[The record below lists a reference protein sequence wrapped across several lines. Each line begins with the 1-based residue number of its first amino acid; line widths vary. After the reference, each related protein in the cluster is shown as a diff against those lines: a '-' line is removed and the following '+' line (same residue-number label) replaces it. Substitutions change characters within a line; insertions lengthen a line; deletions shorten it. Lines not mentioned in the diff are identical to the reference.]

1 MGMHANRDGRRLPGS
16 CRGLGALLLVL
27 LLTLLGLGLP
37 RAALAHRVSIFAW
50 VESGKVRSVSQFD
63 RDHKAQ
69 DAAVEVRTLADNVV
83 VLQGRTDASGEF
95 DFPIPE
101 TAKGGKTGLKLLLNA
116 GQGHE
121 AQWTVEATELAGAA
135 AAPERAQPAPP
146 AGQPEPD
153 KTVSPVAPDTRTGTA
168 APADAAAL
176 EQTLDRLLD
185 RKLAP
190 LTRMLAEQAQS
201 GPTVHDIVG
210 GLGYIVG
217 IFGLAMA
224 LQSRKKS

>member
-1 MGMHANRDGRRLPGS
+1 MRPWPTGS
-16 CRGLGALLLVL
+16 
-27 LLTLLGLGLP
+27 
-37 RAALAHRVSIFAW
+37 SIFAW
-50 VESGKVRSVSQFD
+50 VESGTVRSVSQFD

-135 AAPERAQPAPP
+135 ATPGAGPGQRTGQHSGQPVGICRGSEPAGRRPP
-146 AGQPEPD
+146 A
-153 KTVSPVAPDTRTGTA
+153 AP
-168 APADAAAL
+168 
-176 EQTLDRLLD
+176 
-185 RKLAP
+185 
-190 LTRMLAEQAQS
+190 
-201 GPTVHDIVG
+201 
-210 GLGYIVG
+210 
-217 IFGLAMA
+217 
-224 LQSRKKS
+224 